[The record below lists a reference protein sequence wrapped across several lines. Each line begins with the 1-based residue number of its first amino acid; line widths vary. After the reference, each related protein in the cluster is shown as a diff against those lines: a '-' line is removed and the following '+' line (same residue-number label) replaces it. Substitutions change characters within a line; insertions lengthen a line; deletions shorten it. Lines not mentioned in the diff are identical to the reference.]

1 MTFGVGESVHSVR
14 RREVEYEKP
23 NVLVIM
29 SRTALAT
36 TLLTAL
42 TLAVCVGS
50 ARGAFPGNSGKIAF
64 VNDRNGTPSIFTTD
78 VDGISVQK
86 LVANNPQGAFASASP
101 DGKRILFSVR
111 IANELT
117 FSYEL
122 WVMNGKGTHIGRFL
136 TQTSN
141 RPCASTWS
149 PNGKR
154 VAFYRN
160 GNLWVANA
168 NRKGLRQIA
177 GAEFSGGAP
186 SWSKRGLIAF
196 DRAGS
201 IWVISPKSGKERR
214 IGPGS
219 QPSWSPDGRRLVY
232 VTEPRGSL
240 STDIFVM
247 RANGS
252 GRKRLT
258 RTPSVNEAQPAWAPS
273 GRWIAFTGKKGVY
286 AMRSDG
292 RKTRLVAAKALQ
304 PNWIKGA
311 NGIVY
316 TRRTLRWNGF
326 VLRTSL
332 NGKSTRWLLRP
343 HLDASPSW
351 SPDGRRLAFTRD
363 GVVYLVDQ
371 YGGIPRSTGLEG
383 IDPAWSPDG
392 ENLAVASGLNL
403 VIVKTDGTEQVTL
416 DLGFDPAQFTHLSE
430 PDWSLNKRKRLSSI
444 AFVATGA
451 EGLRSIFV
459 LDLLAKTLKPKTTK
473 LEPLDLGCGGI
484 GASSPS
490 WAPDGSLIAYAC
502 DQFIAFSA
510 SDGSNRNPLGLAE
523 NATLAWAPDGSQ
535 IVYSRQFGDH
545 LARLH
550 IMNSDGTVPIPLD
563 TGPGSSDQPDWQPL
577 P

>member
-1 MTFGVGESVHSVR
+1 
-14 RREVEYEKP
+14 
-23 NVLVIM
+23 M

-36 TLLTAL
+36 TLLIAL
-42 TLAVCVGS
+42 VLAICAGS
-50 ARGAFPGNSGKIAF
+50 ARGAFPGTSGKIAF
-64 VNDRNGTPSIFTTD
+64 VNDRSGTPSIFSTD
-78 VDGISVQK
+78 ADGANVQK
-86 LVANNPQGAFASASP
+86 LVANNPQGAFAATSP
-101 DGKRILFSVR
+101 NGKRILFSVR
-111 IANELT
+111 IANQLT

-122 WVMNGKGTHIGRFL
+122 WVMNSDGTHIGRFL

-141 RPCASTWS
+141 RPYASTWS

-177 GAEFSGGAP
+177 DAEFSSAVP

-219 QPSWSPDGRRLVY
+219 QPSWSPDGRKLLY
-232 VTEPRGSL
+232 VTEPRGSM

-252 GRKRLT
+252 GRKQLT
-258 RTPSVNEAQPAWAPS
+258 RTPSVNETQPAWALD
-273 GRWIAFTGKKGVY
+273 GRWIAYTGKKGVY
-286 AMRSDG
+286 AMRSNGD
-292 RKTRLVAAKALQ
+292 KTRLVAAKGLQ
-304 PNWIKGA
+304 PNWTRGT

-316 TRRTLRWNGF
+316 TRRTSLWNGF

-332 NGKSTRWLLRP
+332 NGKNTRWLLRP
-343 HLDASPSW
+343 HVDAGPSW
-351 SPDGRRLAFTRD
+351 SPDGSRLAFTRD
-363 GVVYLVDQ
+363 GVVFLVDQ
-371 YGGIPRSTGLEG
+371 GEAIPRSIGLEG

-392 ENLAVASGLNL
+392 ENLVVASGLNL
-403 VIVKTDGTEQVTL
+403 VIAKADGTEQVTL
-416 DLGFDPAQFTHLSE
+416 DLGFDPAGFTRLSE
-430 PDWSLNKRKRLSSI
+430 PDWSLNKKKNLSSI
-444 AFVATGA
+444 AFVATSA
-451 EGLRSIFV
+451 EGLQSIFV
-459 LDLLAKTLKPKTTK
+459 LDLQPKTLKPKTTR
-473 LEPLDLGCGGI
+473 LEPLDLGCDTI

-510 SDGSNRNPLGLAE
+510 SDGSSRNPLGLAE

-535 IVYSRQFGDH
+535 IAYSKQFGDH
-545 LARLH
+545 MARLR
-550 IMNSDGTVPIPLD
+550 IMNSDGTAPIPLD